1 MYGANL
7 ANNGHIYAHLGRAWG
22 YYWIWLIFGYVIPIR
37 YAHMVKV
44 DFLAGK
50 FFLATFGQI
59 CVFGHP
65 QAKNWILGHFLEL
78 GLRKNT

>member
-1 MYGANL
+1 
-7 ANNGHIYAHLGRAWG
+7 
-22 YYWIWLIFGYVIPIR
+22 
-37 YAHMVKV
+37 MVKV

-65 QAKNWILGHFLEL
+65 LAKNWILDDFSKL
-78 GLRKNT
+78 GLDKYGQRYPNLIFYGFYGKYSSRSSVMPNFMSFQAFFRIL